1 MKHLRQLLFPVLMLS
16 VLLSFGFSA
25 SAQNMFDIY
34 FKDKSLRIDYSLAGN
49 HEETRAFLIQL
60 KEEPYWGGSLTNLVD
75 TFNYGDYRVL
85 VKDEEEDRLI
95 YSRGFSNLFFEWQD
109 TEEAKTL
116 SRSFY
121 ESLTIPFPKIPV
133 SVEIQA
139 RDRNYIFN
147 TVYKLDVNPN
157 DIQIKKDKQLKYE
170 VEKIHYSGDHHKK
183 LDIVIIPDG
192 YTEAEAQKFIDD
204 CHRFAGYFFDVEP
217 FKSHK
222 DKVNFH
228 AVKAWSE
235 ESGTDIPGDNVWKN
249 TILNSRFYTF
259 GSERYLTTQDINSLR
274 NLAAYAPY
282 DQIYI
287 LVNTS
292 KYGGGGIYNYYN
304 LCASDHEA
312 SAFVFTHEF
321 GHAFAALADEYE
333 YGFEQASDIYNMEKE
348 PWQVNITNLVN
359 FDEKWKDLTD
369 KETPIP
375 TPNSRR
381 YKDKVGAYEGAGYVK
396 KGIYRPMQD
405 CKMRSN
411 NTDEFCPVCHRA
423 VLDLLLFYSE

>member
-1 MKHLRQLLFPVLMLS
+1 MKHLRILFLS
-16 VLLSFGFSA
+16 GIISLFSLSASNLLS
-25 SAQNMFDIY
+25 AQGTFNVF
-34 FKDKSLRIDYSLAGN
+34 FKDKSLRIDYTLAGN
-49 HEETRAFLIQL
+49 HDETHAYLIQF

-85 VKDEEEDRLI
+85 VHDEESGELI
-95 YSRGFSNLFFEWQD
+95 YSRGFSNLFVEWQD
-109 TEEAKTL
+109 TPEAKERD
-116 SRSFY
+116 RSFY
-121 ESLTIPFPKIPV
+121 ESLIIPFPKLPV
-133 SVEIQA
+133 LVDIQERAYDNSFKSVYA
-139 RDRNYIFN
+139 FRVDP
-147 TVYKLDVNPN
+147 K

-170 VEKIHYSGDHHKK
+170 TEKIHYAGDHHKK

-192 YTEAEAQKFIDD
+192 YTENEAKKFIND
-204 CHRFAGYFFDVEP
+204 CHRFVDFFFEVEP

-259 GSERYLTTQDINSLR
+259 GSERYLTTQDINTLR

-287 LVNTS
+287 LVNTA

-304 LCASDHEA
+304 LCSADHEA
-312 SAFVFTHEF
+312 SDRVFTHEF

-333 YGFEQASDIYNMEKE
+333 YGFDEASEIYNTEIE
-348 PWQVNITNLVN
+348 PWQVNITNLTN
-359 FDEKWKDLTD
+359 FAGKWENIVDED
-369 KETPIP
+369 TPVP
-375 TPNSRR
+375 TPNTRKYR
-381 YKDKVGAYEGAGYVK
+381 DKVGAFEGAGYVK
-396 KGIYRPMQD
+396 KGIYRPTYD

-411 NTDEFCPVCHRA
+411 NTEEFCPICYKA